1 MRFKGKFMQLTI
13 DVKPTYE
20 NQVIGILENLKNVM
34 IDKIEINKD
43 EFYLQS
49 SKKQIELLKQGK
61 LETYPIEKLW
71 DIIDD

>member
-1 MRFKGKFMQLTI
+1 MQLTI